1 MECDLRHDVG
11 HHKCLWITQ
20 MCLELVFGK
29 HFNSLCL
36 FLSTRD
42 PFRIGFKSHDQKLS
56 KSCDLFG
63 SRDLLDRMT

>member
-36 FLSTRD
+36 FYQHVI
-42 PFRIGFKSHDQKLS
+42 PFESDSSHMIKNFQSHVICLVHVIS
-56 KSCDLFG
+56 
-63 SRDLLDRMT
+63 